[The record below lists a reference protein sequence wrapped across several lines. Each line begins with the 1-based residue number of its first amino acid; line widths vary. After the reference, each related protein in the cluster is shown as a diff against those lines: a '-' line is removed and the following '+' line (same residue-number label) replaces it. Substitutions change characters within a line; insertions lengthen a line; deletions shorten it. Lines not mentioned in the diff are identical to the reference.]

1 MGRIFA
7 DLRPEPLVIAAAA
20 AAARRAGVKVAI
32 PPPTELGFATVH
44 AVDPARTVA
53 AVADL
58 LGTPPTGRAPD
69 RNPI

>member
-7 DLRPEPLVIAAAA
+7 DLRPEPPVIAAAA

-32 PPPTELGFATVH
+32 PPTELGFATVH

-58 LGTPPTGRAPD
+58 LGTPPRGRAPD

>member
-32 PPPTELGFATVH
+32 PPTELGFVTVH